1 MDDTLCPSSLCYIQ
15 SPEWSFWKYTCIH
28 VKVVLKTFKWFLIT
42 LLKLS
47 PFFLTKL
54 AYHGIIWALFIYTST
69 PQVFLSYQWDSTT
82 NVHTHTHTH
91 SLSLSDSF
99 LRRLF
104 FRCLFSLKFHPFPW
118 KSFFFFLKIRVFCLF
133 FMLS

>member
-28 VKVVLKTFKWFLIT
+28 FKVVLKTFKWFLFT

-54 AYHGIIWALFIYTST
+54 AYHGIIWSLFIYTST
-69 PQVFLSYQWDSTT
+69 PQAFLIYQWDSST
-82 NVHTHTHTH
+82 NVHTHTHTL
-91 SLSLSDSF
+91 SLSLTHFWED
-99 LRRLF
+99 
-104 FRCLFSLKFHPFPW
+104 FSLDVSSHLSLILSPESH
-118 KSFFFFLKIRVFCLF
+118 SFFSKIRVFCLF